1 MTFKVPVLLP
11 LLLCFRESL
20 LLLHPSPH
28 PLILFYSAIKVAGSR
43 LSDQRIVIYGAGSA
57 GMGIADQIKDGL
69 MILEGLNKD
78 EAARRFWC
86 VDRNGLLVESMGNGL
101 RHSQMP
107 YARPDAEV
115 EHWNKEDED
124 RNGIWLMDVIKN
136 VKPTVLIGTSTHSR
150 AFSEELVREMVC
162 IFWFAIVKACAD
174 RMNRASTSKDPSSF
188 LCLTLPPYA
197 RLTLVSSS

>member
-1 MTFKVPVLLP
+1 MTFKVPVLSP

-20 LLLHPSPH
+20 LFLFNIDHTLM
-28 PLILFYSAIKVAGSR
+28 LIYSAIKVVGSR

-107 YARPDAEV
+107 YARPDAEI

-124 RNGIWLMDVIKN
+124 KNGIWLMDVIKN
-136 VKPTVLIGTSTHSR
+136 VKPTVLIGTSTHTR

-162 IFWFAIVKACAD
+162 VFCFAIVKALAD
-174 RMNRASTSKDPSSF
+174 KSNRASTLKDLSSS
-188 LCLTLPPYA
+188 LCLTLPLYA